1 MIETRRHAGRDET
14 VAREDEEDRRRRAKK
29 TAGGTGTSAKT
40 KRTKPRAA
48 ATKKRSPAKR
58 TRPSARHVM
67 MSAALE
73 AAAQEGLEYEG
84 EDAPEFC
91 NKGVAKGMPRHRA
104 VEIFKAVYP
113 RYPDSYIRG
122 MNREQMCDMI
132 SHARVSEVTR
142 RLCADMMN
150 ENASQEHVPQLI
162 SIAAALEGKPATD
175 YRDMDKRTLCEIVAD
190 SMRVHQRFRFLR
202 RLIPARVM
210 NMIQTV
216 VKRLVLSAGDAS
228 RLIMSIP
235 AIEQIIDFMP
245 AWVKVTLLGLGTT
258 QILSGEDEKDRGW
271 FLVSAIPMLFNLA
284 GQKMPADLVAGMALL
299 NPNRNVRDSA
309 VFAGTTNAYVQSR
322 RAARAVAQTYTDT
335 KLKEGYEKASLD
347 LLINYLVKSG
357 AVVVDDK
364 KGVVIIRYPDGDH
377 KTLKTK
383 GTFYNSSVSDVVKQE
398 MADKNSKMRMF
409 DAMAEQDAGYR
420 ESKQRLDMEYQEK
433 LERLENER
441 GKIEFRDMDTGS
453 AEEEAFSTTGA
464 IGALARAALSSVT
477 GSG

>member
-1 MIETRRHAGRDET
+1 MPAGTKRSRARTRKTAGGGT
-14 VAREDEEDRRRRAKK
+14 KK

-150 ENASQEHVPQLI
+150 EHASQEHVPQLI

-245 AWVKVTLLGLGTT
+245 AWVK
-258 QILSGEDEKDRGW
+258 
-271 FLVSAIPMLFNLA
+271 
-284 GQKMPADLVAGMALL
+284 KMPADLVAGMALL

-335 KLKEGYEKASLD
+335 KLK
-347 LLINYLVKSG
+347 
-357 AVVVDDK
+357 
-364 KGVVIIRYPDGDH
+364 DG
-377 KTLKTK
+377 TK
-383 GTFYNSSVSDVVKQE
+383 
-398 MADKNSKMRMF
+398 R
-409 DAMAEQDAGYR
+409 R
-420 ESKQRLDMEYQEK
+420 PW
-433 LERLENER
+433 
-441 GKIEFRDMDTGS
+441 IC
-453 AEEEAFSTTGA
+453 
-464 IGALARAALSSVT
+464 
-477 GSG
+477 

>member
-1 MIETRRHAGRDET
+1 MPAGTKRSRARTRKTAAG
-14 VAREDEEDRRRRAKK
+14 VAKK

-132 SHARVSEVTR
+132 SHAR
-142 RLCADMMN
+142 
-150 ENASQEHVPQLI
+150 
-162 SIAAALEGKPATD
+162 GKPATD

-335 KLKEGYEKASLD
+335 KLKDEYEKASLD

-420 ESKQRLDMEYQEK
+420 ESKQRLDTEYQER